1 MSLRVIR
8 AKIFTKRTVSLF
20 FVCHYFILQ
29 TVVRFHQAKFCKTK
43 FPCYN
48 LSMKTKKLVLFSVCS
63 LLVVVLAHPAWAEVD
78 DQSDSVSSDEELQN
92 YDAIV
97 KDLSKAPAQA
107 KSRAKAPASSSE
119 SFENTT
125 IHAGVAYA
133 SVFQT
138 LDTPKEK
145 IYVGQQGVQVSLGID
160 LFSEHLSSEG
170 TLVTFGDQSYSK
182 SSVAVREFD
191 LMFYGKGI
199 LAPNIR
205 GKIGG
210 GIGARYLTL
219 TQSGTSTQYSTP
231 SSILSAGADYY
242 FANAFSLGGELAM
255 RNAMT
260 GETIDERSYT
270 MLIRLDSHF

>member
-1 MSLRVIR
+1 
-8 AKIFTKRTVSLF
+8 
-20 FVCHYFILQ
+20 
-29 TVVRFHQAKFCKTK
+29 
-43 FPCYN
+43 
-48 LSMKTKKLVLFSVCS
+48 MKTKKLVLFSLLS
-63 LLVVVLAHPAWAEVD
+63 LFVTVLARPVWAEVD
-78 DQSDSVSSDEELQN
+78 ESDATSSDEEIQN

-97 KDLSKAPAQA
+97 KDLSKAPVQA
-107 KSRAKAPASSSE
+107 KSRAKIASSNSE

-133 SVFQT
+133 NMIET

-145 IYVGQQGVQVSLGID
+145 IYVGQAGVQVSLGID

-170 TLVTFGDQSYSK
+170 TLLTFGDQSYGRSTI
-182 SSVAVREFD
+182 AVREFD
-191 LMFYGKGI
+191 LMFYGKGM

-210 GIGARYLTL
+210 GIAGRYLTL
-219 TQSGTSTQYSTP
+219 TQNGVNLQYSTP
-231 SSILSAGADYY
+231 SSVLSLGADYY
-242 FANAFSLGGELAM
+242 FANVFSLGGELAM

-270 MLIRLDSHF
+270 MLIRLDTHF